1 MMRSMFSGVA
11 GLRTHQSKMDVIG
24 NNIANVN
31 TVGYKTQN
39 VTFTDVFYQ
48 TVQAASG
55 PNAETGKG
63 GTNAKQIGIGST
75 LGTIATNVSKQ
86 GGMQATDN
94 PFDVMINGDEFF
106 IVSDGQ
112 SNYFTK
118 AGNFNVDEAGNLVN
132 GSGMTVMGWQVND
145 DGDIVKS
152 RVTALKVMG
161 GDKSSAPPEKTT
173 KTHMTGNLN
182 QKDDAF
188 LVSAVKDQY
197 VSYTMEFYDSQGYLY
212 SSTWHVTKKTDAQGG
227 GVYYS
232 MNLYDIIDQ
241 NGNTVSK
248 AEEVDDGQGGKKY
261 NYLNA
266 GTEEGAATINI
277 RFNNTTDTIKSGTGV
292 TPSYNIAPGEIL
304 SISTGT
310 TEPTL
315 APAEP
320 YTGDFSQIIDIEA
333 LIKKGVLE
341 DGEPLITDAPLS
353 LRGQKIEID
362 FAQMTNYGS
371 KSNLECP
378 RGDIDGYSKGKA
390 AGKLSSLAI
399 SDDGKVVGNYTNGD
413 IITLGQIAVTS
424 FANPAGLEKMGN
436 NLFAATMNSGSF
448 DGIGMDVTT
457 NGDSLTTGVLEM
469 SNVDL
474 AYEFTEMIT
483 TQRGFQANS
492 RIITTSDTMLEELI
506 NLKR

>member
-48 TVQAASG
+48 TVQPASG

-63 GTNAKQIGIGST
+63 GTNAKQIGIGSA

-145 DGDIVKS
+145 EGEIIKS
-152 RVTALKVMG
+152 RVSALKVMG
-161 GDKSSAPPEKTT
+161 GDKSSASPDKTT
-173 KTHMTGNLN
+173 NVTVFGNLN
-182 QKDDAF
+182 QKDDQFGVTAPI
-188 LVSAVKDQY
+188 DQY
-197 VSYTMEFYDSQGYLY
+197 VPFTVEFYDSQGYLY
-212 SSTWHVTKKTDAQGG
+212 NATFHVKKSEDNS
-227 GVYYS
+227 YYQMFLHS
-232 MNLYDIIDQ
+232 ITDQ
-241 NGNTVSK
+241 NGDLLVTSPIVEATGN
-248 AEEVDDGQGGKKY
+248 EPRKY
-261 NYLNA
+261 TYLNQ
-266 GTEEGAATINI
+266 EKPINV
-277 RFNNTTDTIKSGTGV
+277 RFNNTTEKVKNPEGNSLTFEV
-292 TPSYNIAPGEIL
+292 APGEIYSL
-304 SISTGT
+304 TT
-310 TEPTL
+310 DNTEPPSTEELTRYNGNFIAPIDIATL
-315 APAEP
+315 ISAGVDEDGVSMNGKVPLALQGH
-320 YTGDFSQIIDIEA
+320 TFDIDFSQ
-333 LIKKGVLE
+333 L
-341 DGEPLITDAPLS
+341 
-353 LRGQKIEID
+353 
-362 FAQMTNYGS
+362 TNYGTQAS
-371 KSNLECP
+371 TSTIDRK
-378 RGDIDGYSKGKA
+378 RGDLNGLGAGKA
-390 AGKLSSLAI
+390 AGTLSSLAI
-399 SDDGKVVGNYTNGD
+399 SDDGKVVGKYTNGD

-424 FANPAGLEKMGN
+424 FANPAGLEKLGN
-436 NLFAATMNSGSF
+436 NLFGATMNSGSF
-448 DGIGMDVTT
+448 DGIGKDITA
-457 NGDSLTTGVLEM
+457 NGDSMTTGVLEM

>member
-63 GTNAKQIGIGST
+63 GTNAKQIGIGSA

-132 GSGMTVMGWQVND
+132 GSGLTVMGWQVND
-145 DGDIVKS
+145 EGEILKN
-152 RVTALKVMG
+152 RVSALKVMG
-161 GDKSSAPPEKTT
+161 GDKSSASPAKTT
-173 KTHMTGNLN
+173 DVCISGNLN
-182 QKDDAF
+182 QKDQQFANTNTI
-188 LVSAVKDQY
+188 DQY
-197 VSYTMEFYDSQGYLY
+197 VPFTVEFYDSQGYLY
-212 SSTWHVTKKTDAQGG
+212 NATFHIKKANDTNDVG
-227 GVYYS
+227 
-232 MNLYDIIDQ
+232 NLYDIYLYNVIDQ
-241 NGNTVSK
+241 NGDLVVTSK
-248 AEEVDDGQGGKKY
+248 VEEATATTPKQY
-261 NYLNA
+261 TYLNGNA
-266 GTEEGAATINI
+266 KICSV
-277 RFNNTTDTIKSGTGV
+277 RFNNTTKDQDVSVTINSV
-292 TPSYNIAPGEIL
+292 TTQAKVAPGQIYSL
-304 SISTGT
+304 DKTGNAAT
-310 TEPTL
+310 
-315 APAEP
+315 
-320 YTGDFSQIIDIEA
+320 YTGDFTILIDNLDTA
-333 LIKKGVLE
+333 LNTGV
-341 DGEPLITDAPLS
+341 DKNGDPITGKLPLS
-353 LRGQKIEID
+353 LKEHGLTID
-362 FAQMTNYGS
+362 FSDLTNYGTES
-371 KSNLECP
+371 SNSTIERS
-378 RGDIDGYSKGKA
+378 RGDKAGLGAGKA
-390 AGKLSSLAI
+390 AGTLSSLAI
-399 SDDGKVVGNYTNGD
+399 GEDGTVVGNYTNGD
-413 IITLGQIAVTS
+413 IITLGQISVAT
-424 FANPAGLEKMGN
+424 FANPAGLEKVGN

-448 DGIGMDVTT
+448 DGIGRDITA
-457 NGDSLTTGVLEM
+457 NGDSMTTGVLEM

>member
-63 GTNAKQIGIGST
+63 GTNAKQIGIGSA

-112 SNYFTK
+112 SNFFTK

-132 GSGMTVMGWQVND
+132 GSGLTVMGWGVNE
-145 DGDIVKS
+145 DGDIMKE
-152 RVTALKVMG
+152 RVSALKVMS
-161 GDKSSAPPEKTT
+161 GDKMFASPEKTT
-173 KTHMTGNLN
+173 KAHMTGNLCE
-182 QKDDAF
+182 KDDDF
-188 LVSAVKDQY
+188 LRKAPKDQY

-212 SSTWHVTKKTDAQGG
+212 NATFHITQTKNDKGEVTS
-227 GVYYS
+227 YS
-232 MNLYDIIDQ
+232 AYLYDVIDQ
-241 NGNTVSK
+241 NGNLIAK
-248 AEEVDDGQGGKKY
+248 AEEVEDTSGKRY
-261 NYLNA
+261 EYLNK
-266 GTEEGAATINI
+266 EEPIQFS
-277 RFNNTTDTIKSGTGV
+277 FNNTTAQMEQTANGTK
-292 TPSYNIAPGEIL
+292 YQIAPGEIL
-304 SISTGT
+304 YFKQGSGDIGT
-310 TEPTL
+310 T
-315 APAEP
+315 
-320 YTGDFSQIIDIEA
+320 YTGEFKATLDIGA
-333 LIKKGVLE
+333 LITKGVLE
-341 DGEPLITDAPLS
+341 NGGPKVDPAPTA
-353 LRGQKIEID
+353 LRDHKIEID
-362 FAQMTNYGS
+362 FAELTNYGS
-371 KSNLECP
+371 DTSIECP
-378 RGDIDGYSKGKA
+378 RGDAGGYNRGKA

-399 SDDGKVVGNYTNGD
+399 GEDGKIVGNYTNGD
-413 IITLGQIAVTS
+413 IITLGQIAVAS
-424 FANPAGLEKMGN
+424 FANPAGLEKLGN
-436 NLFAATMNSGSF
+436 NLFGATMNSGSF
-448 DGIGMDVTT
+448 DGIGKDITA
-457 NGDSLTTGVLEM
+457 NGDSMTTGVLEM

>member
-63 GTNAKQIGIGST
+63 GTNAKQIGIGSA

-112 SNYFTK
+112 SNFFTK

-132 GSGMTVMGWQVND
+132 GSGLTVMGWGVNE
-145 DGDIVKS
+145 DGDIMKE
-152 RVTALKVMG
+152 RVSALKVMS
-161 GDKSSAPPEKTT
+161 GDKMFASPEKTT
-173 KTHMTGNLN
+173 KAHITGNLCE
-182 QKDDAF
+182 KDDDF
-188 LVSAVKDQY
+188 LRKAEKDKY

-212 SSTWHVTKKTDAQGG
+212 NATFHIKQNKNANGEVTS
-227 GVYYS
+227 YS
-232 MNLYDIIDQ
+232 AYLYDVIDQ
-241 NGNTVSK
+241 NGEIISK
-248 AEEVDDGQGGKKY
+248 AKEVTAADGTKSYEYLSDDQ
-261 NYLNA
+261 NV
-266 GTEEGAATINI
+266 INFS
-277 RFNNTTDTIKSGTGV
+277 FNNTTDELDNTSDASLKDAK
-292 TPSYNIAPGEIL
+292 IAPGEIYKFEQ
-304 SISTGT
+304 GAAGD
-310 TEPTL
+310 PQN
-315 APAEP
+315 
-320 YTGDFSQIIDIEA
+320 YTGNFTAKLNIGA
-333 LIKKGVLE
+333 LIANGVLKDNDTE
-341 DGEPLITDAPLS
+341 ATAPVALVDHE
-353 LRGQKIEID
+353 IEID
-362 FAQMTNYGS
+362 FAALTNYGS
-371 KSNLECP
+371 DTSIECP
-378 RGDIDGYSKGKA
+378 RGDAGGYNRGKA

-399 SDDGKVVGNYTNGD
+399 GEDGKIVGNYTNGD
-413 IITLGQIAVTS
+413 IITLGQIAVAS
-424 FANPAGLEKMGN
+424 FANPAGLEKLGN
-436 NLFAATMNSGSF
+436 NLFGATMNSGSF
-448 DGIGMDVTT
+448 DGIGKDITA
-457 NGDSLTTGVLEM
+457 NGDSMTTGVLEM